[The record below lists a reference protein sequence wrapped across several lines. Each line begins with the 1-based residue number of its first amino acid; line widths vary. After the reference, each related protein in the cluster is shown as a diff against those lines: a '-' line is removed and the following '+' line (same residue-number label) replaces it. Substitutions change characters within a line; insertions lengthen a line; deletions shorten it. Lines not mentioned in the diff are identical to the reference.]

1 MLRELFSL
9 SGVLVYWNKKNCLTL
24 GARSLESV
32 KAVQSAVRGLL
43 EAAFEP
49 VTAPLEGGRPVVD
62 RMCMG
67 ILRLY
72 GPTDVTGLTD
82 DLTARTVSL

>member
-43 EAAFEP
+43 
-49 VTAPLEGGRPVVD
+49 
-62 RMCMG
+62 
-67 ILRLY
+67 
-72 GPTDVTGLTD
+72 GL
-82 DLTARTVSL
+82 LSNP